1 MGDHVKMMDMLSKL
15 GTEGFAAIIREHDGK
30 NNGPLHYAALNNDVL
45 MTKLLIQ
52 YGAGI
57 YMSCDFPIDFFIMID
72 IIMIQVR
79 AFLKCGRGGTRI
91 LTKATRADERD

>member
-1 MGDHVKMMDMLSKL
+1 MGDHVKMMDLLSKL

-57 YMSCDFPIDFFIMID
+57 YISCDLPIDFFG
-72 IIMIQVR
+72 VK
-79 AFLKCGRGGTRI
+79 L
-91 LTKATRADERD
+91 L

>member
-1 MGDHVKMMDMLSKL
+1 MGDHVKMMDLLSKL

-57 YMSCDFPIDFFIMID
+57 YISCDLPIDFFLGGSNCYNYD
-72 IIMIQVR
+72 SNLSVSER
-79 AFLKCGRGGTRI
+79 RERGKG
-91 LTKATRADERD
+91 DHEEHMD